1 MDSEFEKSDLRD
13 RVIRPAAEMEK
24 SNTPARH
31 RPRGNALGCVALQ
44 VGVHPSVA
52 LSQWEVATLPAQ
64 TMGFTFSQGHDRRLA
79 VPVVGNCFERAL
91 ILS

>member
-64 TMGFTFSQGHDRRLA
+64 TIGSTFSRVTTALA
-79 VPVVGNCFERAL
+79 DPFGWETA
-91 ILS
+91 SKGP